1 MDAQSNY
8 SKDLTLRDGTK
19 VHLRPS
25 VKEDYD
31 KVWEMFSSLSRE
43 SLRFLP
49 MRFTRERVGEWFK
62 EMDYEKVLPLLG
74 IVRENGEERV
84 IADASLE
91 FSKLES
97 RRHRVELGI
106 TVHDDYQGRGLGTEI
121 MGHLIEIARSKGI
134 KKLELLVVAQNERA
148 IHLYERM
155 GFIKEGHLRM
165 NHYSYITED
174 YGDDI
179 SMALFL

>member
-1 MDAQSNY
+1 MDAQPKY
-8 SKDLTLRDGTK
+8 SRDVTLKDGTK

-25 VKEDYD
+25 VKEDYEN
-31 KVWEMFSSLSRE
+31 VWEMFSSLSKE
-43 SLRFLP
+43 TLRFLP

-62 EMDYEKVLPLLG
+62 EMDYEKVLPILG
-74 IVRENGEERV
+74 IVWENGEERV

-97 RRHRVELGI
+97 RRHRAELGI

-121 MGHLIEIARSKGI
+121 IRHLIEIARSKCI
-134 KKLELLVVAQNERA
+134 KKLELLVVAKNERA

-165 NHYSYITED
+165 NHYSYITDD

-179 SMALFL
+179 PMALFL